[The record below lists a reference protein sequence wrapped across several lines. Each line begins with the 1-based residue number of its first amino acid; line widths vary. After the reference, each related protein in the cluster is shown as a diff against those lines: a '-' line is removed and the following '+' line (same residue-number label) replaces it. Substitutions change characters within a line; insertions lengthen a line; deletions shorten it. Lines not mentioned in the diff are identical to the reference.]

1 MKNPYERLD
10 AAIQSLKSGIAKAN
24 SIAHDLELQADDSEG
39 AALDRAM
46 YLTKTL
52 DLMNEMCPSQ
62 LDVMRR
68 VALILLDAHEEKP
81 VEKMRLVKSDV
92 MH

>member
-1 MKNPYERLD
+1 MVTVFVHFVFSSSCLAPQITPSY
-10 AAIQSLKSGIAKAN
+10 
-24 SIAHDLELQADDSEG
+24 QASSCRPMIPRG

-46 YLTKTL
+46 YLTETL

-62 LDVMRR
+62 LDVIRR
-68 VALILLDAHEEKP
+68 LALILLDAHEEKP